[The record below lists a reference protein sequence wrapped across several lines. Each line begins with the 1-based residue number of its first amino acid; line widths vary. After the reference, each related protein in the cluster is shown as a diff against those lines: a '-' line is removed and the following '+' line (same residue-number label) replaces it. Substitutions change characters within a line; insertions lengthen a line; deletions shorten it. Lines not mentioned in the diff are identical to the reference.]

1 MDNKIKMLLTLVL
14 LGFLTLG
21 CISQPEETPTPTTA
35 PPTTAPPTTAP
46 PTTAPP
52 PEEKIAV
59 AIVFA
64 TGGLGDKSFNDTCYE
79 GIKKAQEDFEIEF
92 DYVEPTAIAEY
103 EGFHRQ
109 YAKSGDYNLIIGI
122 GFDQA
127 DAMTIVAEEYPEQKF
142 AIVDMVVDLPNV
154 ASLIF
159 RENEGGFLIGI
170 AAGLK
175 TETDKIGFVGGMD
188 IPLIRK
194 FLAGYKYGAEYVNPD
209 IEVSWKYVENWTDPA
224 KGKELALAQFDAGA
238 DILFV
243 AAGRSGLGAIQAAYE
258 QNHLVIGVD
267 ADQCDTIE
275 GVPVTTFLCSM
286 LKRVD
291 VAVYETIKDVVNGE
305 FQGGIYS
312 FGVAENG
319 VGVCEHLPDDL
330 QDEIEEYAQMIA
342 DDEIVIPT
350 GIDENGDY
358 TYD

>member
-1 MDNKIKMLLTLVL
+1 MNRKVKMLLALVL
-14 LGFLTLG
+14 LSFMTLG
-21 CISQPEETPTPTTA
+21 CIGQE
-35 PPTTAPPTTAP
+35 
-46 PTTAPP
+46 
-52 PEEKIAV
+52 EEKRGAGTKV

-79 GIKKAQEDFEIEF
+79 GIKEAEEDFGIVF

-109 YAKSGDYNLIIGI
+109 YAKSGDYALIIGI

-127 DAMTIVAEEYPEQKF
+127 DAITIVGEEYPDQKF

-154 ASLIF
+154 ASLVF
-159 RENEGGFLIGI
+159 RENEGSFLVGA

-175 TETDKIGFVGGMD
+175 TQTDEIGFVGGMD

-209 IEVSWKYVENWTDPA
+209 VEVTWKYVGDWTDPA
-224 KGKELALAQFDAGA
+224 KGKELALTQFDAGA
-238 DILFV
+238 DILYA
-243 AAGRSGLGAIQAAYE
+243 AAGRSGLGAIQAADE
-258 QNHLVIGVD
+258 RGMLVIGVD
-267 ADQCDTIE
+267 ADQCETIE

-291 VAVYETIKDVVNGE
+291 VAVYDTVKSVVEGT
-305 FQGGIYS
+305 FTGGIHS

-319 VGVCEHLPDDL
+319 VGACKHLPGDI
-330 QDEIEEYAQMIA
+330 QDEIDEYAEKITSG
-342 DDEIVIPT
+342 EIVVPT
-350 GIDENGDY
+350 GIDENGEY

>member
-1 MDNKIKMLLTLVL
+1 MDNKINVLLTLVL

-21 CISQPEETPTPTTA
+21 CIGQPQETPA
-35 PPTTAPPTTAP
+35 PS
-46 PTTAPP
+46 
-52 PEEKIAV
+52 EEKVSV

-79 GIKKAQEDFEIEF
+79 GILKAQEDFGIEF

-109 YAKSGDYNLIIGI
+109 YAKSGDYDLIIGI

-127 DAMTIVAEEYPEQKF
+127 DAMTVMAEEYPEQNF

-154 ASLIF
+154 ASLVF
-159 RENEGGFLIGI
+159 RENEGAFLVGA

-175 TETDKIGFVGGMD
+175 TDTDKLGFVGGMD

-194 FLAGYKYGAEYVNPD
+194 FVAGYKYGAEHVNPD
-209 IEVSWKYVENWTDPA
+209 VEVSWKYVGDWVDPA
-224 KGKELALAQFDAGA
+224 KGKELALAQIGNDA
-238 DILFV
+238 DIIFV
-243 AAGRSGLGAIQAAYE
+243 AAGRSGLGAIQAADE
-258 QNHLVIGVD
+258 QNKLVIGVD

-291 VAVYETIKDVVNGE
+291 VAVYDTIEAVVMKQFE
-305 FQGGIYS
+305 GGIYS

-319 VGVCEHLPDDL
+319 VGVCEHLPNDIQGEID
-330 QDEIEEYAQMIA
+330 QYAEMIAEGEIE
-342 DDEIVIPT
+342 IPT
-350 GIDENGDY
+350 GIDENGNY